1 MTERDPDVLDRKVA
15 ALRQAMGPVIA
26 KALADRMVVE
36 VMVNPDGRIWID
48 RIGEG
53 RSWTGELLAAAI
65 AERDEGWKQFAGYG
79 LPSTR
84 RPAGFAAAQASYWWH
99 GFNDWLKSRLEG

>member
-1 MTERDPDVLDRKVA
+1 MAVA
-15 ALRQAMGPVIA
+15 
-26 KALADRMVVE
+26 
-36 VMVNPDGRIWID
+36 
-48 RIGEG
+48 
-53 RSWTGELLAAAI
+53 AAAI